1 MGPQS
6 YSYCL
11 CLPRVPHCHRRSR
24 RPRAPGPGVGTC
36 APHMMPPAVGHISPI
51 LILGHAA
58 LSRVLVWP
66 CLREADAQRR
76 RRKMTKMSHFAEIN
90 DRTEHEVPRVP
101 RAVRDHG
108 IVVAR
113 AICAYC
119 MMHEADPMCY
129 SHAAILARLRMGQ
142 MAWSLCPSFLAGPRP
157 SVAGEPSL
165 ASMMPSTALL
175 VGNALL
181 SCRRMRSRATNS
193 GASDDV

>member
-36 APHMMPPAVGHISPI
+36 APHDAPSAICPI
-51 LILGHAA
+51 LILGQAA

-193 GASDDV
+193 GASDHV